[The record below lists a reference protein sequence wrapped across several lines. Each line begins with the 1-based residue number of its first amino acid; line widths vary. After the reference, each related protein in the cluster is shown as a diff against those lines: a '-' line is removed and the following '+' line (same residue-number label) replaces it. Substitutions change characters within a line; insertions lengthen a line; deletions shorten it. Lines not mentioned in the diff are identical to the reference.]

1 MVLMLFTVS
10 RSVFGGGVDKLFPD
24 DCGRN
29 DGQFFLIDD
38 AKVLGVRT
46 NRLAESSFTANTE
59 LVIGLFTSSNRVLN
73 DKMKLNN

>member
-29 DGQFFLIDD
+29 D
-38 AKVLGVRT
+38 
-46 NRLAESSFTANTE
+46 
-59 LVIGLFTSSNRVLN
+59 
-73 DKMKLNN
+73 